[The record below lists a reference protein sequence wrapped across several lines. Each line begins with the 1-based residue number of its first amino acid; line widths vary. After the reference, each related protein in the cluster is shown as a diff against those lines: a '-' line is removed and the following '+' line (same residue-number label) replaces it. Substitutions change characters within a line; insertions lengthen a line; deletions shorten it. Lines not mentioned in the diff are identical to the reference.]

1 MQRMKLSNLS
11 GLLLVMA
18 IASGFTI
25 APTAF
30 ATTVADGLKEDAV
43 CTRCHDY
50 TENKPVLSI
59 YQTRHGVRA
68 DARTPTCQSCHGAS
82 EKHMKGDAAQE
93 GRAAT
98 DIQFGHGG
106 VYPPSEARL
115 QESTCLTCHKSGARA
130 HWAGSQHQ
138 GNDVVCADCH
148 RVHVRDDPVLTKAT
162 QPTVCFAC
170 HKDQR
175 AQIHRIS
182 THPIAAGQMGCSD
195 CHNPHGSTG
204 PHLLVKRSINETCY
218 SCHAEKRGPF
228 LWEHGPVIEDC
239 SNCHTPHGSVSTPLL
254 KQRMPWLCQNC
265 HSGDHASQLN
275 SGANLQGGN
284 LTTVNGI
291 NPLANAAA
299 RQQMG
304 ARNCLNC
311 HALVHGSNHPA
322 GSKFL
327 R

>member
-1 MQRMKLSNLS
+1 MKLSNLS
-11 GLLLVMA
+11 GLLLVMV
-18 IASGFTI
+18 IAGGFTV

-30 ATTVADGLKEDAV
+30 ATTVTDGLKEDAV

-82 EKHMKGDAAQE
+82 EKHIKGDAAQE

-106 VYPPSEARL
+106 VYPPSEPRL

-195 CHNPHGSTG
+195 CHNPHGSSG
-204 PHLLVKRSINETCY
+204 PHLLVKRSVNETCY
-218 SCHAEKRGPF
+218 TCHAEKRGPF

-284 LTTVNGI
+284 LTTVNGL

-311 HALVHGSNHPA
+311 HVLVHGSNHPA